1 MIVSRSAGRLSKLKA
16 DIDEAVTYAQGRT
29 KVWSRIY
36 YVTRS
41 ALIIF
46 SALTSAQ
53 AIKALG
59 GIESLQPGF
68 ALAVTILAGFDSWLK
83 PGDKYRAAYTAVD
96 DFNQI
101 RQKTEFVDVSDKT
114 VIDSL
119 LVEYEK
125 LTSKLRGAVF
135 P

>member
-1 MIVSRSAGRLSKLKA
+1 MNGTTDRLSRLKA
-16 DIDEAVTYAQGRT
+16 DMDEAVTYAQGRT
-29 KVWSRIY
+29 KVWSRTY
-36 YVTRS
+36 YLTRS

-101 RQKTEFVDVSDKT
+101 RQKAEFVDGSDKA
-114 VIDSL
+114 VIHSL

-125 LTSKLRGAVF
+125 LTSKLRTAVF
-135 P
+135 T